1 MHFLFCNV
9 DPSIWR
15 FTSCMLTAETDV
27 VDNYLVLPKTLE
39 AMGAEYLSAAPTV
52 LAQPKRQLRDI
63 HKHHMQSNVVD

>member
-1 MHFLFCNV
+1 
-9 DPSIWR
+9 
-15 FTSCMLTAETDV
+15 MLTAETDV